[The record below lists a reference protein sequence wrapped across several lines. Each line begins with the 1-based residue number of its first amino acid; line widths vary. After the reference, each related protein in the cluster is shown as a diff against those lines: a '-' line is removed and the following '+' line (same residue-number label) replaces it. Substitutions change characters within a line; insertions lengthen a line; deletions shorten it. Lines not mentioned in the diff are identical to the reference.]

1 MYVKPKVRLSRAGDS
16 DYSLKLRCDFVVLF
30 VSQAIVEGVNKIKLA
45 KTLTIKTWYLGRV
58 YKMHCKIGNMWID
71 Y

>member
-30 VSQAIVEGVNKIKLA
+30 ASQAVVEGVKKNKIKKSSWL
-45 KTLTIKTWYLGRV
+45 K
-58 YKMHCKIGNMWID
+58 H
-71 Y
+71 

>member
-30 VSQAIVEGVNKIKLA
+30 VSQAIVEGVNKNKIKKSSWL
-45 KTLTIKTWYLGRV
+45 K
-58 YKMHCKIGNMWID
+58 H
-71 Y
+71 